1 MKTIKFNN
9 DSLKNV
15 LPLLKKYVAIAK
27 EFLITLYQKYQ
38 GLEKNQKRLVQVVL
52 VIVILNFG
60 FRIYGF
66 ISAKFRSEEN
76 AQRIV
81 TVVMP
86 VVGGAENSI
95 SFPGRLE
102 AYLNAPIYSRVN
114 GYMKKWDKDI
124 GAEVK
129 KGEILGRIEAPEVDQ
144 QLQQA
149 KSDLIAAKSNE
160 ALAKISLTRWK
171 NLFAEDAVSKQE
183 LDQKTTEYETR
194 KSLRQIAEA
203 NLQKAEI
210 FSDYKNIP
218 SPFAGQVTERNID
231 VGALV
236 TAGAGKPLFNVAN
249 IDKLR
254 LFVNIPQVFMNDIQ
268 PGIPA
273 RIRVPEFP
281 EKVFEAK
288 VVRSAGA
295 VNENSGTVLIEIEM
309 DNQDHVLTAGEFAQ
323 VNIDLPS
330 DRNIPRV
337 PSSALIIRK
346 NGAFLA
352 EVGKDQKAV
361 FTKVVIGRDFG
372 QEVEVI
378 GPITNQSKIINNPP
392 DSLIAGEVVVLAKE
406 SNGNKAK

>member
-1 MKTIKFNN
+1 MKNIKFNK
-9 DSLKNV
+9 DFFKNL
-15 LPLLKKYVAIAK
+15 LPLAKKYSILAK
-27 EFLITLYQKYQ
+27 ELTVSLYGKYQ
-38 GLEKNQKRLVQVVL
+38 ALQKNQKRVVQAILL
-52 VIVILNFG
+52 VIILNFG

-66 ISAKFRSEEN
+66 IAAKFRSEAS
-76 AQRIV
+76 AQRMVLVIS
-81 TVVMP
+81 P
-86 VVGGAENSI
+86 VIGGAENSI

-124 GAEVK
+124 GSQVK

-149 KSDLIAAKSNE
+149 KSDLISAKSNE

-171 NLFAEDAVSKQE
+171 NLFAEDAVSRQE

-194 KSLRQIAEA
+194 KALRQIAEA
-203 NLQKAEI
+203 NLQKAEM

-218 SPFAGQVTERNID
+218 APFSGQVTERNID

-236 TAGAGKPLFNVAN
+236 SVGSGKPLFNVAN

-254 LFVNIPQVFMNDIQ
+254 LFVNIPQVFMNDIR

-273 RIRVPEFP
+273 KIRVPEFP

-295 VNENSGTVLIEIEM
+295 VNENSGTVLIEIEL
-309 DNQDHVLTAGEFAQ
+309 DNEEHILTAGEFAQ

-330 DRNIPRV
+330 DRTIPRV

-346 NGAFLA
+346 DGAFLA

>member
-1 MKTIKFNN
+1 MKKIKLNKDFFTN
-9 DSLKNV
+9 
-15 LPLLKKYVAIAK
+15 LLLISKKYVVLTK
-27 EFLITLYQKYQ
+27 QFLKTLYAKY
-38 GLEKNQKRLVQVVL
+38 LELDKNQKRLVQAL
-52 VIVILNFG
+52 LIIIILNFG

-81 TVVMP
+81 TVISP

-160 ALAKISLTRWK
+160 ALARISLTRWK

-210 FSDYKNIP
+210 FSEYKNIP
-218 SPFAGQVTERNID
+218 APFAGQVTERNID
-231 VGALV
+231 VGALI
-236 TAGAGKPLFNVAN
+236 TAGSGKPLFNVAN

-352 EVGKDQKAV
+352 EVGKDQKAT

-378 GPITNQSKIINNPP
+378 GSITNASKIINNPP
-392 DSLIAGEVVVLAKE
+392 DSLIEGERVVPAKE
-406 SNGNKAK
+406 PNENKAK

>member
-1 MKTIKFNN
+1 MKLIKLNKEFFK
-9 DSLKNV
+9 S
-15 LPLLKKYVAIAK
+15 LPLLAKKYSIFLKVSAIA
-27 EFLITLYQKYQ
+27 LCIKYRA
-38 GLEKNQKRLVQVVL
+38 LEKNQKHVVQA
-52 VIVILNFG
+52 IVIIILLNFG

-66 ISAKFRSEEN
+66 ITAKFRSEAS
-76 AQRIV
+76 AQR
-81 TVVMP
+81 VVSVILP
-86 VVGGAENSI
+86 VIGGAENSI

-124 GAEVK
+124 GSQVK

-149 KSDLIAAKSNE
+149 KSDLISAKSNE
-160 ALAKISLTRWK
+160 ALAKISFTRWK
-171 NLFAEDAVSKQE
+171 NLFAEDAVSRQE

-194 KSLRQIAEA
+194 KALRQIAEA

-210 FSDYKNIP
+210 FSEYKNIP
-218 SPFAGQVTERNID
+218 APFTGQVTERNID

-236 TAGAGKPLFNVAN
+236 SVGSGKPLFNVAN
-249 IDKLR
+249 IDALR

-273 RIRVPEFP
+273 KIRVPEFP

-288 VVRSAGA
+288 VIRSAGA

-309 DNQDHVLTAGEFAQ
+309 DNQEHVLTAGEFAQ

-330 DRNIPRV
+330 DRTIPRV

-346 NGAFLA
+346 DGAFLA
-352 EVGKDQKAV
+352 EVGKDQKVV

-378 GPITNQSKIINNPP
+378 GPITSESKIVNNPP
-392 DSLIAGEVVVLAKE
+392 DSLIAGELVVLAKE
-406 SNGNKAK
+406 SKGNKAK

>member
-1 MKTIKFNN
+1 MKTIKLNKDFFR
-9 DSLKNV
+9 KV
-15 LPLLKKYVAIAK
+15 FLLMRKYLSISK
-27 EFLITLYQKYQ
+27 QFLITVYGKYKQ
-38 GLEKNQKRLVQVVL
+38 LEKNQKRLVQTVL
-52 VIVILNFG
+52 IIIILNFG
-60 FRIYGF
+60 FRIYSF
-66 ISAKFRSEEN
+66 ISAKFRSEAS

-81 TVVMP
+81 AVIAP

-129 KGEILGRIEAPEVDQ
+129 KGEILGKIEAPEVDQ

-149 KSDLIAAKSNE
+149 KSDLIAARSGE
-160 ALAKISLTRWK
+160 ALARISLTRWK
-171 NLFAEDAVSKQE
+171 NLFAEDAVSRQE
-183 LDQKTTEYETR
+183 LDQKTTEYETK

-210 FSDYKNIP
+210 FSEYKNIP
-218 SPFAGQVTERNID
+218 APFSGMVTERNID

-236 TAGAGKPLFNVAN
+236 SAGSGKPLFNIAN

-273 RIRVPEFP
+273 KIRVPEFP
-281 EKVFEAK
+281 EKIFEAK
-288 VVRSAGA
+288 VIRSAGA

-309 DNQDHVLTAGEFAQ
+309 DNQEHILTAGEFAQ

-330 DRNIPRV
+330 DRTIPRV

-352 EVGKDQKAV
+352 EVGKDQKAI
-361 FTKVVIGRDFG
+361 FTKIVIGRDFG

-378 GPITNQSKIINNPP
+378 GPITNESRIINNPP
-392 DSLIAGEVVVLAKE
+392 DSLNNGELVVLAKE
-406 SNGNKAK
+406 PNGNKAK